1 MATNVNADLANR
13 FVLVHPNLE
22 HDPAG
27 KQNEMGM
34 IISADIAKDDF
45 YVSFQDNTSGL
56 YASDALFLLKPVD
69 EIHQLLVDHGALLSF
84 PDLKAFTH
92 LDLTLRYGTGDKEW
106 NALRIA
112 ADNPNIQPFS
122 LDLLKETLFLNQAQT
137 RKR

>member
-13 FVLVHPNLE
+13 FVLVHPDLE

-45 YVSFQDNTSGL
+45 YVSFQDNTNGL
-56 YASDALFLLKPVD
+56 YASDALFLLKSVE
-69 EIHQLLVDHGALLSF
+69 EIHQSLVDHGYSLAF
-84 PDLKAFTH
+84 PDLKAFTY
-92 LDLTLRYGTGDKEW
+92 LDLTLRYGSGDKEW

-122 LDLLKETLFLNQAQT
+122 LDLLNDTLSLNQAQT

>member
-13 FVLVHPNLE
+13 FMLVHPKFE

-45 YVSFQDNTSGL
+45 YVSFQDNTNGL
-56 YASDALFLLKPVD
+56 YASDALFLLKSVE
-69 EIHQLLVDHGALLSF
+69 EIHQSLVDHAYSLAF

-92 LDLTLRYGTGDKEW
+92 LDLTLRYGTPVTKNG
-106 NALRIA
+106 
-112 ADNPNIQPFS
+112 
-122 LDLLKETLFLNQAQT
+122 
-137 RKR
+137 KRYG

>member
-13 FVLVHPNLE
+13 FVLVHPDLE

-106 NALRIA
+106 NALQMA
-112 ADNPNIQPFS
+112 VNNPSIQS
-122 LDLLKETLFLNQAQT
+122 LTLDLLKDTVSINQAQT